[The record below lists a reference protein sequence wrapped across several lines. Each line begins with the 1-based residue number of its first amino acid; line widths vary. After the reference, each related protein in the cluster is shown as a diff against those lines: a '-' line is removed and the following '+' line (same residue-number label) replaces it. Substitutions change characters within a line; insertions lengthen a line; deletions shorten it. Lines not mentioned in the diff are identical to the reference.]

1 MGIWVRDRRVVD
13 LRVYCDT
20 VTMVM
25 VKAIEFSLDQNSDSC
40 SANGELKRTRHFRP
54 QVSLIGRL

>member
-1 MGIWVRDRRVVD
+1 MVD